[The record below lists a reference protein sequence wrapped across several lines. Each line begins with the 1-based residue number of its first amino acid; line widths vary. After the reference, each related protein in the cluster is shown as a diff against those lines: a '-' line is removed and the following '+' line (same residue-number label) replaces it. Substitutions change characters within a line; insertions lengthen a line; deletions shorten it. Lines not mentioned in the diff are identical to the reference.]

1 MCNLAGIVLYFLN
14 FQTDIG
20 LAKQCVLK
28 ILGLKEQ
35 LGQGSLRSSL
45 IKDCKFNTTP
55 IDLPM
60 YNVTTPYE
68 PTKQRARQF
77 KL

>member
-1 MCNLAGIVLYFLN
+1 MCKMAGIVLYFLN

-20 LAKQCVLK
+20 LTKQCTPE
-28 ILGLKEQ
+28 ILGIKEQ
-35 LGQGSLRSSL
+35 VGQGSSRSRL
-45 IKDCKFNTTP
+45 IKDCKFNTTL

-60 YNVTTPYE
+60 YNVTTLYE
-68 PTKQRARQF
+68 PTKQIARQF